1 MTREF
6 YVSIEG
12 TVQGKFKGEAEQETY
27 PDKLV
32 GLHFTYEVQSPRD
45 RTSGMATGKRQHSP
59 IVITK
64 AWGSATPQL
73 FQALISNEVLRTVFI
88 EFVRPNSVGE
98 TEVYHIVKLT
108 NAMISHIRQYTG
120 SLDDEHSTCDLEDI
134 TLMFQRI
141 EMQNLPSKIIAID
154 EWLRE

>member
-12 TVQGKFKGEAEQETY
+12 TIQGKFKGEGKQETHQ
-27 PDKLV
+27 DKLV

-45 RTSGMATGKRQHSP
+45 RTTGMATGKRQHSP

-73 FQALISNEVLRTVFI
+73 FQALINNEILRTVFV
-88 EFVRPNSVGE
+88 EFVRTNPSGE
-98 TEVYHIVKLT
+98 EEIYHIVKLT

-120 SLDDEHSTCDLEDI
+120 SLDDEHSACDLEDV

-141 EMQNLPSKIIAID
+141 EMQNLLSNIVVVD
-154 EWLRE
+154 EWLKG